1 VDNSPR
7 HGLRSTVDAL
17 SPPNRERV
25 RIASIDAVRRVDTR
39 EIRTDVVY
47 GAARRLASYYDTCRL
62 RSINSSAEVNMRS
75 SVIEISQS
83 CETGEIL
90 PLKSGFWP
98 YQQRGQPRRGL
109 SGSTTSISGQRP
121 RFLHEMPLQIF
132 RRRRFIGG
140 SSSNQPATLPQRV
153 RAEWSQL
160 FSMASMHPVIRVVLL
175 AILALVSSGR
185 MAPGQQVSA
194 SPSKPNPTP
203 SAVPVAEI
211 PLKAQSALD
220 SLQDTEADVSRA
232 QSSADAIARTVS
244 ELTGEIDARIAED
257 TRLLRTSLS
266 LEELYRLKLGWRTFN
281 VRLLASARE
290 LTQQATSLEEQLGRL
305 EKLNK
310 TWQAT
315 LQSVKKP
322 GTPPPVLPRVQ
333 SVVDS
338 VEHTRQAI
346 ESGQMHVLA
355 LQSSLSEA
363 QARVRT
369 TLSSIEQAE
378 LRAMQHIFV
387 RDSPPIWNL
396 ASTLGT
402 EWQKHSSESFA
413 SQLNASAAFTKR
425 LPYTFLIH
433 ALFIALMATALHWLQ
448 RRIGKSAEG
457 KPDLQ
462 RALPILDLPVST
474 AFTLSIL
481 IIPAIYVQAPR
492 LIHAIMGV
500 VTLIPAVVVL
510 QRLLLRHAYPIL
522 NAIVILYFVG
532 QFRVLAAPLPVLARF
547 IFLGQVLGA
556 SVFLLWLLRS
566 WHLPT
571 EAEETHGR
579 VWRTIRA
586 LAKIGLALLPVAFL
600 ANIFGYVNLG
610 NLLGTIFLRSV
621 YVAAMLYTAIR
632 IIEGLLIIALQVRPL
647 HMSRAISQ
655 HRLMIQRRTCR
666 LLEFLAFLFWLG
678 LLLNFFGLLTP
689 LIATTEA
696 ALNTNLAIRSFN
708 ITLGDILVALIAVW
722 ASFLVSK
729 FVRFLLEEDVY
740 NRLHLASGIPYAI
753 STVLHYA
760 ILLLGFFVAL
770 SALGIDLTKLTILIG
785 AFTVGIGFGLQNII
799 NNFVSGLI
807 LLFERPI
814 KIGDVIEAGGNVG
827 EVRRIGIRASVI
839 RTLEGSEII
848 VPNGSFISGQVTNW
862 TLSDR
867 LRAVEVSVNVSGD
880 TDPQRVAELL
890 KNTAAAHPSVEK
902 EPSPQVYVTNFSAGA
917 VTYQLRAWTDRQ
929 EDWAQLR
936 SDLWLAVKGALAH
949 AKIAIT

>member
-1 VDNSPR
+1 MAGNVWQWCSDWYRP
-7 HGLRSTVDAL
+7 D
-17 SPPNRERV
+17 
-25 RIASIDAVRRVDTR
+25 
-39 EIRTDVVY
+39 Y
-47 GAARRLASYYDTCRL
+47 YAR
-62 RSINSSAEVNMRS
+62 
-75 SVIEISQS
+75 
-83 CETGEIL
+83 
-90 PLKSGFWP
+90 LKSAGVIVARNP
-98 YQQRGQPRRGL
+98 QGPD
-109 SGSTTSISGQRP
+109 
-121 RFLHEMPLQIF
+121 
-132 RRRRFIGG
+132 
-140 SSSNQPATLPQRV
+140 SSYSPGDDQPQRV
-153 RAEWSQL
+153 HL
-160 FSMASMHPVIRVVLL
+160 VIRIVLL
-175 AILALVSSGR
+175 VILASISSG
-185 MAPGQQVSA
+185 ATASGQQASA
-194 SPSKPNPTP
+194 SPPKTNPAPTAIP
-203 SAVPVAEI
+203 LAEV

-220 SLQDTEADVSRA
+220 SLQETEADVSRA
-232 QSSADAIARTVS
+232 QSSAHSIARTVS
-244 ELTGEIDARIAED
+244 DLTSEIDARIADD
-257 TRLLRTSLS
+257 TRLLTTSPS

-290 LTQQATSLEEQLGRL
+290 LTQQVTSLEEQLGRL
-305 EKLNK
+305 EKSNK
-310 TWQAT
+310 FWQAT
-315 LQSVKKP
+315 LQSAKKP
-322 GTPPPVLPRVQ
+322 ETPPPVLQRVQ

-369 TLSSIEQAE
+369 TLSSIEEAE
-378 LRAMQHIFV
+378 IRAVQHIFV

-396 ASTLGT
+396 ASTLGR
-402 EWQKHSSESFA
+402 EWEKHSSESF
-413 SQLNASAAFTKR
+413 SMQLKASAAFTKR

-433 ALFIALMATALHWLQ
+433 ALFIALMATALHWLP

-457 KPDLQ
+457 
-462 RALPILDLPVST
+462 RPIST

-481 IIPAIYVQAPR
+481 IIPLIYAQAPR

-510 QRLLLRHAYPIL
+510 RRLLLRNAYPIL
-522 NAIVILYFVG
+522 NAIVILYLVG
-532 QFRVLAAPLPVLARF
+532 QLRVLAVPLPVLARF

-556 SVFLLWLLRS
+556 SVFLVWVLRS

-571 EAEETHGR
+571 EAVETHGR

-586 LAKIGLALLPVAFL
+586 LAKIGLVLLPVAFL

-610 NLLGTIFLRSV
+610 NLLAIIFFRSV

-632 IIEGLLIIALQVRPL
+632 IIEGLIIIALQVRPL
-647 HMSRAISQ
+647 VLSRAISQ

-689 LIATTEA
+689 LIAITES

-740 NRLHLASGIPYAI
+740 RHLRLASGIPYAI
-753 STVLHYA
+753 STMLHYA

-785 AFTVGIGFGLQNII
+785 AFSVGIGFGLQNII

-814 KIGDVIEAGGNVG
+814 RIGDVIEVGGNVG

-839 RTLEGSEII
+839 RTADGSEII

-867 LRAVEVSVNVSGD
+867 LRAVELSVTVAGD
-880 TDPQRVAELL
+880 SYPQRTAELL
-890 KNTAAAHPSVEK
+890 KNTAAAQSGVAQ
-902 EPSPQVYVTNFSAGA
+902 EPSPQVYVTNFSASA

-936 SDLWLAVKGALAH
+936 SDLSLAVKDALARE
-949 AKIAIT
+949 KIAIA